1 LKWDSSKSAAHAF
14 YATVRIVHGGPRDE
28 IYHVE
33 CCASRNDGI
42 FIFDVFNASSGQTD
56 RNDGEESEHFSNKCC
71 DIGDLLFHETALP
84 GISVWINFHD
94 LFIGSLLDFL
104 AVRRGEI
111 RDAHNEVSRDC
122 VEASRDHGQANRL
135 DLI

>member
-1 LKWDSSKSAAHAF
+1 M
-14 YATVRIVHGGPRDE
+14 HGGPRDE

-71 DIGDLLFHETALP
+71 DIGDLLFNETALP
-84 GISVWINFHD
+84 GISVGIDLHD
-94 LFIGSLLDFL
+94 FFVSSLLYFL
-104 AVRRGEI
+104 TMRGG
-111 RDAHNEVSRDC
+111 EVGDSHDEVARNGIKT
-122 VEASRDHGQANRL
+122 S
-135 DLI
+135 